1 MGSVAEG
8 ETMSDTTWPER
19 LWVVRHAESVGNAA
33 HVAAQSSGS
42 QTIGVAARD
51 PDIPLSERGGAQAA
65 ALGRWFG
72 HEAGRAPTTI
82 LVSPYRRTRE
92 TAAHIAE
99 SADWPLF
106 GAIETGAPVAGEE
119 RPTRRTGERA
129 PIPIVTDERLREKDA
144 GRLEGLTRAGIIAR
158 YPAEAEA
165 YGQLGKFYYRPP
177 GGESWCDVILRLR
190 SLVELLR
197 TEYADQRVLIVT
209 HQVVVVCLRYV
220 LEGLDE
226 AGVLALE
233 KPGEVA
239 NTSVTSYRR
248 AEGHLNLH
256 TFNSVAHLADAHVSV
271 TAEHPAHTPPAAPIG
286 EDPTMR
292 RDAPETDESDPTTIT
307 ATAAPGISDAMRYES
322 ATKQLEQAESRPGE
336 ADTGGGQ
343 PITRELLKGW
353 ALPVP
358 GADADKEARG
368 RILVVGGDAR
378 VPGGALLA
386 ATAALRAGAGKLQ
399 LAVTAP
405 VAPALGVALPEALVA
420 ALPALPSGAPDPE
433 QLADLEI
440 LCRGAAATI
449 VGPGLVEPDRAA
461 ALVRR
466 VVEWLPT
473 SLLIVDAAALAG
485 VDEALGQRLAG
496 RLIVTPN
503 ATEAAL
509 LLDWGE
515 ERIAADPAAAAH
527 AIAERF
533 SAVVALKGRETQIV
547 DPEGHHYVNR
557 AGNVG
562 LAVSGSGDV
571 LVGIIGGLLAR
582 GAAPTQAAVW
592 GVHLHALAADE
603 LAETV
608 GPLGYLPRELPAR
621 LPTLLAALASDG
633 GQR

>member
-1 MGSVAEG
+1 
-8 ETMSDTTWPER
+8 MSEAAWPEQ
-19 LWVVRHAESVGNAA
+19 LWTVRHAESVGNAA
-33 HVAAQSSGS
+33 RVAAQSSGL
-42 QTIGVAARD
+42 QTIGVKSRD
-51 PDIPLSERGGAQAA
+51 PDIPLSERGTAQAA
-65 ALGRWFG
+65 ALGRWFKHQG
-72 HEAGRAPTTI
+72 KNAPTTI

-99 SADWPLF
+99 AAGWPLF
-106 GAIETGAPVAGEE
+106 GAIETGAPIAGEE
-119 RPTRRTGERA
+119 RPAPRTGEHA

-144 GRLEGLTRAGIIAR
+144 GHLEGLTRAGIIAR
-158 YPAEAEA
+158 YPLEAEA
-165 YGQLGKFYYRPP
+165 YEQLGKFYYRPP

-197 TEYADQRVLIVT
+197 TEYVDQRVLIVT

-226 AGVLALE
+226 NGVLALE

-248 AEGHLNLH
+248 ADGHLTLQS
-256 TFNSVAHLADAHVSV
+256 FNSVAHLADAQVSV
-271 TAEHPAHTPPAAPIG
+271 TAEHPAHTPPAPLSARR
-286 EDPTMR
+286 ETMR
-292 RDAPETDESDPTTIT
+292 RDAPAIDEPPPASTTMPAST
-307 ATAAPGISDAMRYES
+307 TGTTRHES
-322 ATKQLEQAESRPGE
+322 ATEQAEAPPGKAAPE
-336 ADTGGGQ
+336 TGQ
-343 PITRELLKGW
+343 TITQELLGDW
-353 ALPVP
+353 ALPEP

-399 LAVTAP
+399 LAVAAP
-405 VAPALGVALPEALVA
+405 VAPALGVAIPEALVA

-433 QLADLEI
+433 QLADLEV

-449 VGPGLVEPDRAA
+449 VGPGLVEPEGSA

-473 SLLIVDAAALAG
+473 SVLIVDAAALAG

-509 LLDWGE
+509 LLDWDE
-515 ERIAADPAAAAH
+515 ERIAADPVAAAH
-527 AIAERF
+527 TIAERF
-533 SAVVALKGRETQIV
+533 RAVVALKGRETQIV
-547 DPEGHHYVNR
+547 DPEGHHYVNQ

-582 GAAPTQAAVW
+582 GAAPLQAAVW

-603 LAETV
+603 LAATV
-608 GPLGYLPRELPAR
+608 GPLGYLPREIPAR
-621 LPTLLAALASDG
+621 LPTLLATLANKG
-633 GQR
+633 ERQ

>member
-1 MGSVAEG
+1 
-8 ETMSDTTWPER
+8 MSDAAWPEQ

-33 HVAAQSSGS
+33 HIAAQSSGS
-42 QTIGVAARD
+42 QTIGVTARD
-51 PDIPLSERGGAQAA
+51 PDIPLSERGTAQAA
-65 ALGRWFG
+65 ALGHWFG
-72 HEAGRAPTTI
+72 REAGPAPTTI

-99 SADWPLF
+99 AAGWPLF
-106 GAIETGAPVAGEE
+106 GAIETGAPIAGEE
-119 RPTRRTGERA
+119 RPARHTGERA

-177 GGESWCDVILRLR
+177 GGESWCNVILRLR
-190 SLVELLR
+190 SIVELLR
-197 TEYADQRVLIVT
+197 TEYADRRVLIVT

-248 AEGHLNLH
+248 AEGHLALH
-256 TFNSVAHLADAHVSV
+256 TFNSVAHLADARVSV
-271 TAEHPAHTPPAAPIG
+271 TAEHPGHVPPIESHP
-286 EDPTMR
+286 EETTMR
-292 RDAPETDESDPTTIT
+292 RDAPETDESNQPPTTMT
-307 ATAAPGISDAMRYES
+307 ATASTPGATRHESPTRPAEDAPGETD
-322 ATKQLEQAESRPGE
+322 P
-336 ADTGGGQ
+336 GGGWA
-343 PITRELLKGW
+343 ITRELLGDW
-353 ALPVP
+353 ALPEP

-386 ATAALRAGAGKLQ
+386 ATAALRVGAGKLQ
-399 LAVTAP
+399 LAVAAP
-405 VAPALGVALPEALVA
+405 VAPALGVAIPEALVA

-433 QLADLEI
+433 QLAELEI
-440 LCRGAAATI
+440 LCQGAAATI
-449 VGPGLVEPDRAA
+449 VGPGLVEPEEGA

-473 SLLIVDAAALAG
+473 SVLIVDAAALAG
-485 VDEALGQRLAG
+485 VDEALGRRLDG

-503 ATEAAL
+503 ATEAAQ
-509 LLDWGE
+509 LLDWDE

-527 AIAERF
+527 TIVERF
-533 SAVVALKGRETQIV
+533 HAVVALKGRETQVV
-547 DPEGHHYVNR
+547 DPTGHHYVNR

-571 LVGIIGGLLAR
+571 LVGIIGGLVAR
-582 GAAPTQAAVW
+582 GAAPTQAVAW

-608 GPLGYLPRELPAR
+608 GPLGYLPREIPAR
-621 LPTLLAALASDG
+621 LPTLLASLANKG
-633 GQR
+633 RQE

>member
-1 MGSVAEG
+1 MGDAA
-8 ETMSDTTWPER
+8 WPEQ

-33 HVAAQSSGS
+33 RIAAQSSGS
-42 QTIGVAARD
+42 PTIGVQARD
-51 PDIPLSERGGAQAA
+51 PDIQLSERGIAQAN
-65 ALGRWFG
+65 ALGHWFG
-72 HEAGRAPTTI
+72 REAGRAPTTI
-82 LVSPYRRTRE
+82 LVSPYHRTRE

-99 SADWPLF
+99 AAGWPLF
-106 GAIETGAPVAGEE
+106 GAIETGAPVAGEK
-119 RPTRRTGERA
+119 RPDRRRGERA
-129 PIPIVTDERLREKDA
+129 PLPIVTDERLREKDA

-197 TEYADQRVLIVT
+197 TEYADRRVLIVT

-233 KPGEVA
+233 QPGEIA
-239 NTSVTSYRR
+239 NTSVTAYRR
-248 AEGHLNLH
+248 AEGHLTLQA
-256 TFNSVAHLADAHVSV
+256 FNSVAHLADVPVAV
-271 TAEHPAHTPPAAPIG
+271 TAERPAHTPPVEP
-286 EDPTMR
+286 EQEQETMR
-292 RDAPETDESDPTTIT
+292 RDAPETADSAP
-307 ATAAPGISDAMRYES
+307 ATAAPTTATASTTS
-322 ATKQLEQAESRPGE
+322 ATRRESPAKQADAATDE
-336 ADTGGGQ
+336 ANPGGGQ
-343 PITRELLKGW
+343 VITRALLRGW
-353 ALPVP
+353 ALPEP

-368 RILVVGGDAR
+368 RILVIGGDAR

-399 LAVTAP
+399 LAVAAP
-405 VAPALGVALPEALVA
+405 VAPALGVAIPEALVA

-433 QLADLEI
+433 QLADLEL
-440 LCRGAAATI
+440 LCRGASATI
-449 VGPGLVEPDRAA
+449 VGPGLVEPDGAA

-473 SLLIVDAAALAG
+473 SVLIVDAAALAG
-485 VDEALGQRLAG
+485 VDEALGCRLDG

-503 ATEAAL
+503 ATEAAQ
-509 LLDWGE
+509 LLDWDE
-515 ERIAADPAAAAH
+515 ERIADDPAAAAH
-527 AIAERF
+527 TIAARF
-533 SAVVALKGRETQIV
+533 RAVVALKGRETRIV
-547 DPEGHHYVNR
+547 DPEGHHYVNQ

-582 GAAPTQAAVW
+582 GASPLQAAAW

-621 LPTLLAALASDG
+621 LPTLLATLG
-633 GQR
+633 NNGERT

>member
-1 MGSVAEG
+1 
-8 ETMSDTTWPER
+8 MSDAAWPER
-19 LWVVRHAESVGNAA
+19 VWVVRHAESVGNAA

-42 QTIGVAARD
+42 QTIAVTARD
-51 PDIPLSERGGAQAA
+51 PDIPLSERGTAQAG

-72 HEAGRAPTTI
+72 HEADAPPTTI
-82 LVSPYRRTRE
+82 LVSPFRRTRE

-99 SADWPLF
+99 AAGWPLF

-119 RPTRRTGERA
+119 RPARRLGEHA
-129 PIPIVTDERLREKDA
+129 PIPIVTDERLREKDP

-165 YGQLGKFYYRPP
+165 YGRLGKFYYRPP

-197 TEYADQRVLIVT
+197 TEYADRRVLIVT

-248 AEGHLNLH
+248 AEGHLGLQ
-256 TFNSVAHLADAHVSV
+256 TFNSVAHLADEQVAV
-271 TAEHPAHTPPAAPIG
+271 TAEHPAHTPPVAP
-286 EDPTMR
+286 EQEVSTMR
-292 RDAPETDESDPTTIT
+292 RDAPETDESTPQAAT
-307 ATAAPGISDAMRYES
+307 ATARIGIPSTTRQEPVTRDADAPPDGADLAQG
-322 ATKQLEQAESRPGE
+322 QL
-336 ADTGGGQ
+336 
-343 PITRELLKGW
+343 ITRELLGGW
-353 ALPVP
+353 ALPEP
-358 GADADKEARG
+358 GDDADKEARG
-368 RILVVGGDAR
+368 RILVIGGDAR

-399 LAVTAP
+399 LAVAAP
-405 VAPALGVALPEALVA
+405 VAPALGVAIPEALVA
-420 ALPALPSGAPDPE
+420 ALPALPSGALDPE
-433 QLADLEI
+433 QLAVLEDL
-440 LCRGAAATI
+440 CQGAAATV
-449 VGPGLVEPDRAA
+449 VGPGLVEPDGAA

-473 SLLIVDAAALAG
+473 SVLIVDAAALAG
-485 VDEALGQRLAG
+485 VDETLGQRLAD

-503 ATEAAL
+503 ATEAAQ
-509 LLDWGE
+509 LLDWDE
-515 ERIAADPAAAAH
+515 ARIAADPAAAAH
-527 AIAERF
+527 TIAGRF
-533 SAVVALKGRETQIV
+533 RAVVALKGRETQIV

-571 LVGIIGGLLAR
+571 LVGVIGGLLAR
-582 GAAPTQAAVW
+582 GAAPLQAAAW

-603 LAETV
+603 LAEAV
-608 GPLGYLPRELPAR
+608 GPLGYLPREIPAR
-621 LPTLLAALASDG
+621 LPTLLAALAKADG
-633 GQR
+633 QE

>member
-1 MGSVAEG
+1 MS
-8 ETMSDTTWPER
+8 ETSWPEQ

-33 HVAAQSSGS
+33 HIAAQSSGS
-42 QTIGVAARD
+42 QTIGVKSRD
-51 PDIPLSERGGAQAA
+51 PDIPLSERGTAQAA

-72 HEAGRAPTTI
+72 HQAEGAPTTI

-99 SADWPLF
+99 AAGWPLF
-106 GAIETGAPVAGEE
+106 GAVETGAPVAGEE
-119 RPTRRTGERA
+119 RPARHTGERA
-129 PIPIVTDERLREKDA
+129 AIPIVTDERLREKDA

-158 YPAEAEA
+158 YPLEAEA

-190 SLVELLR
+190 SLVDLLR

-209 HQVVVVCLRYV
+209 HQVAVVCLRYV

-233 KPGEVA
+233 QPGEVA
-239 NTSVTSYRR
+239 NTSATSYRR
-248 AEGHLNLH
+248 ADGHLRLQA
-256 TFNSVAHLADAHVSV
+256 FNSVAHLADAQVSV
-271 TAEHPAHTPPAAPIG
+271 TAEHPTHTSPAAPSAG
-286 EDPTMR
+286 RETMR
-292 RDAPETDESDPTTIT
+292 RDAPTTDEPPTPTTMPASIPG
-307 ATAAPGISDAMRYES
+307 ATRQEV
-322 ATKQLEQAESRPGE
+322 ATEQAEALPDRVAPK
-336 ADTGGGQ
+336 AGQ
-343 PITRELLKGW
+343 AITRELLSDW
-353 ALPVP
+353 ALPEP
-358 GADADKEARG
+358 EADADKEARG
-368 RILVVGGDAR
+368 RILVIGGDAR

-399 LAVTAP
+399 LAVAAP
-405 VAPALGVALPEALVA
+405 VAPALGVAIPEALVA

-433 QLADLEI
+433 QLADLEV

-449 VGPGLVEPDRAA
+449 VGPGLVEPDGAA

-473 SLLIVDAAALAG
+473 SVLIVDAAALAG

-509 LLDWGE
+509 LLDWDE
-515 ERIAADPAAAAH
+515 DRIADDPVAAAH
-527 AIAERF
+527 TIADRF
-533 SAVVALKGRETQIV
+533 RAVVALKGRETQIV
-547 DPEGHHYVNR
+547 DPQGNHYVNQ

-582 GAAPTQAAVW
+582 GADPTQAAVW

-608 GPLGYLPRELPAR
+608 GPLGYLPREIPAR
-621 LPTLLAALASDG
+621 LPTLLATLANSG
-633 GQR
+633 ERQ

>member
-1 MGSVAEG
+1 MELANVAEG
-8 ETMSDTTWPER
+8 EAMSGTTWPEQ
-19 LWVVRHAESVGNAA
+19 LWVVRHAESIGNAA
-33 HVAAQSSGS
+33 HIAAQSSGS
-42 QTIGVAARD
+42 QTLGVKARD
-51 PDIPLSERGGAQAA
+51 PDIQLSARGTTQAD

-72 HEAGRAPTTI
+72 REAGPPPTTI
-82 LVSPYRRTRE
+82 IVSPYHRTRE

-99 SADWPLF
+99 AAGWPLF
-106 GAIETGAPVAGEE
+106 GAVETGAPVVGEE
-119 RPTRRTGERA
+119 RPTRQAGAHA

-190 SLVELLR
+190 SLVDLLR

-226 AGVLALE
+226 EGVLALE

-248 AEGHLNLH
+248 ADGHLTLS
-256 TFNSVAHLADAHVSV
+256 TFNSVAHLANAQVSV
-271 TAEHPAHTPPAAPIG
+271 TAEHPGHTPPAAPTEERATI
-286 EDPTMR
+286 R
-292 RDAPETDESDPTTIT
+292 RDAPGSDEQPPKNNT
-307 ATAAPGISDAMRYES
+307 APARVEGVNVTRHEVP
-322 ATKQLEQAESRPGE
+322 KEQANDDPAE
-336 ADTGGGQ
+336 APAAGRV
-343 PITRELLKGW
+343 ITRELLGGW
-353 ALPVP
+353 ALPEP

-378 VPGGALLA
+378 VPGGVLLA

-399 LAVTAP
+399 LAVAAP
-405 VAPALGVALPEALVA
+405 VAPALGVAIPEALVA

-433 QLADLEI
+433 QLADLES

-449 VGPGLVEPDRAA
+449 VGPGLVEPDGAA

-466 VVEWLPT
+466 IVDWLPT
-473 SLLIVDAAALAG
+473 SVLIVDAAALAG
-485 VDEALGQRLAG
+485 VDEALGQRLDG

-503 ATEAAL
+503 ATEASF
-509 LLDWGE
+509 LLDWDE
-515 ERIAADPAAAAH
+515 ERITGDPIHAAH
-527 AIAERF
+527 TIAKRF
-533 SAVVALKGRETQIV
+533 RAVVALKGRETQIV
-547 DPEGHHYVNR
+547 DPAGHHYVNR

-571 LVGIIGGLLAR
+571 LVGIIGGLMAR
-582 GAAPTQAAVW
+582 GADPIQAAVW

-621 LPTLLAALASDG
+621 LPTLLAALAHNE
-633 GQR
+633 QKH